1 MGKAAPLVNHAQKP
15 GVKPVCPVRIVGRNR
30 TSQGAYMVLSVPF
43 VVALEEIFIYR
54 IIILDIIRLQKIPYI
69 LDAHPDV
76 SELHLQRHALL
87 HSRIY
92 GLETIPTL
100 LLRHVFHEFHHRVV
114 SEVIFTFQ
122 QLHHAHDILANA
134 VLVNFLSFFRSIG
147 TRIHLLIIFR
157 VESLVLRVHVAVN
170 FHCYRLTVEIRFRIE
185 RHHKTVVHRRLKRQ
199 VCARFY
205 RRFWPVCEHRSLGN
219 RLIYRQNLL
228 VSDAVQ
234 SFGIRF
240 VGRQRIIFIAEFHQY
255 DNRLTI
261 STFQR
266 SKGRRQHGNR
276 ALHALHAVCIC
287 DVSEFQHQDTVAR
300 LHLQVVVFVFGEFCS
315 GVDVHP
321 CWHILVVFVAAFHI
335 GHVFAEMGNSKSA
348 VIFCDT
354 LQQLLHRLGADEE
367 LLLVVCMNDCY
378 LH

>member
-15 GVKPVCPVRIVGRNR
+15 GVEPVCPVRIVGRNR
-30 TSQGAYMVLSVPF
+30 TSQGTYMVLSVPF

-54 IIILDIIRLQKIPYI
+54 IIILDIIRLQKIPDI
-69 LDAHPDV
+69 LDAHSDIGK
-76 SELHLQRHALL
+76 LHLQRHALL

-92 GLETIPTL
+92 GLETIPTFL
-100 LLRHVFHEFHHRVV
+100 FRHVFHEFHHRVV

-147 TRIHLLIIFR
+147 ARIHLLIIFR

-170 FHCYRLTVEIRFRIE
+170 FHRYRLIVEIRFRIE

-199 VCARFY
+199 VRTRFY
-205 RRFWPVCEHRSLGN
+205 RRFRSVCEHRSLGN

-234 SFGIRF
+234 SFGIRLLS
-240 VGRQRIIFIAEFHQY
+240 RQQVIFIGEFYQY

-266 SKGRRQHGNR
+266 SKGRR
-276 ALHALHAVCIC
+276 
-287 DVSEFQHQDTVAR
+287 
-300 LHLQVVVFVFGEFCS
+300 
-315 GVDVHP
+315 
-321 CWHILVVFVAAFHI
+321 
-335 GHVFAEMGNSKSA
+335 
-348 VIFCDT
+348 
-354 LQQLLHRLGADEE
+354 
-367 LLLVVCMNDCY
+367 
-378 LH
+378 

>member
-15 GVKPVCPVRIVGRNR
+15 GIKPVCPVRIVGRNR
-30 TSQGAYMVLSVPF
+30 TSQGTDMILSVPF

-54 IIILDIIRLQKIPYI
+54 IIILDIIRLQKIPDI
-69 LDAHPDV
+69 LDAHSDI
-76 SELHLQRHALL
+76 SELHLQRHAFL

-134 VLVNFLSFFRSIG
+134 VLVNFLFFFRSIG
-147 TRIHLLIIFR
+147 TRNHLLIIFR

-170 FHCYRLTVEIRFRIE
+170 FHRYRLIVEIRFRIE

-205 RRFWPVCEHRSLGN
+205 RRFRSVCEHRSLGN

-228 VSDAVQ
+228 VSDAVK

-240 VGRQRIIFIAEFHQY
+240 VGRQQVIFIAEFHQY
-255 DNRLTI
+255 DNRLSI

-276 ALHALHAVCIC
+276 ALHALHAVHIRN
-287 DVSEFQHQDTVAR
+287 VSEFQHQDTIAS
-300 LHLQVVVFVFGEFCS
+300 LHLQVVVFVFGEFSS

-321 CWHILVVFVAAFHI
+321 CWHILVILVVVFHMGHI
-335 GHVFAEMGNSKSA
+335 FTEMGNSILA
-348 VIFCDT
+348 VILSDA

>member
-1 MGKAAPLVNHAQKP
+1 
-15 GVKPVCPVRIVGRNR
+15 
-30 TSQGAYMVLSVPF
+30 MVLSVPF

-54 IIILDIIRLQKIPYI
+54 IIIFDIIRLQKIPDI
-69 LDAHPDV
+69 LDAHSDIGK
-76 SELHLQRHALL
+76 LHLQRHALL

-92 GLETIPTL
+92 GLETIPTFL
-100 LLRHVFHEFHHRVV
+100 FRHVFHEFHHRVI

-134 VLVNFLSFFRSIG
+134 VLVNFLFFFRSIG
-147 TRIHLLIIFR
+147 TRNHLLIIFR

-205 RRFWPVCEHRSLGN
+205 RRFRSVCEHRILGN

-234 SFGIRF
+234 SFGIRLLS
-240 VGRQRIIFIAEFHQY
+240 RQQIIFIAEFHQY

-276 ALHALHAVCIC
+276 ALHALHAVHIRN
-287 DVSEFQHQDTVAR
+287 VSEFQHQDTVAR
-300 LHLQVVVFVFGEFCS
+300 LHLQVVVFVFGEFSS

-321 CWHILVVFVAAFHI
+321 CWHILVIFVAAFHI

>member
-1 MGKAAPLVNHAQKP
+1 MGKAAPLVNHAQEP
-15 GVKPVCPVRIVGRNR
+15 GVEPVCPVRIVGRNR
-30 TSQGAYMVLSVPF
+30 TSQGTYMVLSVPF

-54 IIILDIIRLQKIPYI
+54 IIILDVIRLQKIPDI
-69 LDAHPDV
+69 LDAHTDV

-87 HSRIY
+87 HSRIH
-92 GLETIPTL
+92 GLETIPTFL
-100 LLRHVFHEFHHRVV
+100 FRHVFHEFHHRVV

-134 VLVNFLSFFRSIG
+134 VLVNFLFFFRSIG
-147 TRIHLLIIFR
+147 TRNHLLIIFR
-157 VESLVLRVHVAVN
+157 VESLILRVHVAVN
-170 FHCYRLTVEIRFRIE
+170 FHRYRLTVEIRFRIE

-205 RRFWPVCEHRSLGN
+205 RRFRSVCEYRSLGN

-228 VSDAVQ
+228 VSDAVKT
-234 SFGIRF
+234 FGIRLLS
-240 VGRQRIIFIAEFHQY
+240 RQQVIFIGEFYQY
-255 DNRLTI
+255 DSRLTI
-261 STFQR
+261 STFQC

-300 LHLQVVVFVFGEFCS
+300 LHLQVVVFVFGEFS
-315 GVDVHP
+315 SWIDVHP
-321 CWHILVVFVAAFHI
+321 CWHILVIFVAAFHI

>member
-15 GVKPVCPVRIVGRNR
+15 GVEPVCPVRIVGRNR
-30 TSQGAYMVLSVPF
+30 TSQGTDMVLPVPF

-54 IIILDIIRLQKIPYI
+54 IIILDIIRLQKIPDI
-69 LDAHPDV
+69 LDAHSDI

-87 HSRIY
+87 HSRIHR
-92 GLETIPTL
+92 LETIPSL

-134 VLVNFLSFFRSIG
+134 VLVNFLFFFRSIG
-147 TRIHLLIIFR
+147 TRNHLLIIFR

-170 FHCYRLTVEIRFRIE
+170 FHRYRLIVEIRFRIE

-205 RRFWPVCEHRSLGN
+205 RRFRSVCEHRSLGY

-234 SFGIRF
+234 SFGIHLLS
-240 VGRQRIIFIAEFHQY
+240 RQQIIFIAEFHQY

-276 ALHALHAVCIC
+276 ALHALHAICIRN
-287 DVSEFQHQDTVAR
+287 VSEFQHQDTVAS
-300 LHLQVVVFVFGEFCS
+300 LHLQVVVVVFSEFSS

-321 CWHILVVFVAAFHI
+321 CWHVLVIFVSAFHI
-335 GHVFAEMGNSKSA
+335 VHVFAEVGNSKSA

>member
-1 MGKAAPLVNHAQKP
+1 MGKATPLVNHAQEP
-15 GVKPVCPVRIVGRNR
+15 GVEPVCPVRIVGRNR
-30 TSQGAYMVLSVPF
+30 TSQGADMVLPVPF

-54 IIILDIIRLQKIPYI
+54 IIILDIIRLQKIPDI
-69 LDAHPDV
+69 LDAHSDIGK
-76 SELHLQRHALL
+76 LHLQRHALL

-92 GLETIPTL
+92 GLETIPTF

-134 VLVNFLSFFRSIG
+134 VLVNFLFFFRSIG
-147 TRIHLLIIFR
+147 TRNHLLIIFR

-205 RRFWPVCEHRSLGN
+205 RSFWPVCEHRSLGN

-234 SFGIRF
+234 SFGIRLLS
-240 VGRQRIIFIAEFHQY
+240 RQQIIFIAEFHQY

-276 ALHALHAVCIC
+276 ALHALHAVHIRN
-287 DVSEFQHQDTVAR
+287 VSEFQHQDTVAR
-300 LHLQVVVFVFGEFCS
+300 LHLQVVVFVFGEFSS

-321 CWHILVVFVAAFHI
+321 CWHILVIFVAAFHI

>member
-1 MGKAAPLVNHAQKP
+1 MGKVAPLVNHAQEP
-15 GVKPVCPVRIVGRNR
+15 GVEPVCPVRIVGRNR
-30 TSQGAYMVLSVPF
+30 TSQGTYMVLPVPF
-43 VVALEEIFIYR
+43 VVALEKIFIYR
-54 IIILDIIRLQKIPYI
+54 IIILDIIRLQKIPDI

-92 GLETIPTL
+92 GLETIPTFL
-100 LLRHVFHEFHHRVV
+100 FRHVFHEFHHRVV

-147 TRIHLLIIFR
+147 ARIHLLIIFR

-170 FHCYRLTVEIRFRIE
+170 FHRYRLIVEIRFRIE

-205 RRFWPVCEHRSLGN
+205 RRFRSVCEHRSLGN

-234 SFGIRF
+234 SFGIRLLS
-240 VGRQRIIFIAEFHQY
+240 RQQVIFIGEFYQY

-266 SKGRRQHGNR
+266 SKGRR
-276 ALHALHAVCIC
+276 
-287 DVSEFQHQDTVAR
+287 
-300 LHLQVVVFVFGEFCS
+300 
-315 GVDVHP
+315 
-321 CWHILVVFVAAFHI
+321 
-335 GHVFAEMGNSKSA
+335 
-348 VIFCDT
+348 
-354 LQQLLHRLGADEE
+354 
-367 LLLVVCMNDCY
+367 
-378 LH
+378 